1 MGNKRPQG
9 GKRGKKVRVDF
20 RRNQS
25 KTARDKSAWTRG
37 FRADDAGTEDARKSE
52 NVRAKGALSRKRT
65 IVVGDADEAAWRE
78 GVVVAMRG
86 LVAEIDDGKDV
97 WACTVRRV
105 LRSRRTGGRHPVSVG
120 DRVRFSPVQVGGEE
134 SRLTSESR
142 SLAEGVIEEVRDRT
156 STLVRHYD
164 RRDQVIAANVD
175 AAVITVAAD
184 RPTLRPHLI
193 DRYLVAVHH
202 GDMRPIVCIN
212 KADLDVEG
220 FAASVVERYTAV
232 GYAALLTS
240 VSKPL
245 GLDALR
251 RAIKN
256 QTSVFVGPS
265 GVGKSSLLNALHP
278 ELALAVGDLSDMQ
291 RGRHTTTTARL
302 LKWPFGGY
310 VVDTPGIRQFELT
323 RIPSEEL
330 EAYFKEFVELIP
342 DCHFPNCAH
351 LHEDGCAVL
360 AAVEDGRIHPAR
372 HESYCRMRA
381 ECVEKEKE
389 YD

>member
-86 LVAEIDDGKDV
+86 LVAEVDDGKDV

-120 DRVRFSPVQVGGEE
+120 DRVRFSPVEVGGEE

-175 AAVITVAAD
+175 VAVITTAAD

-202 GDMRPIVCIN
+202 GDMRPVVCIAPVHRAQSPLPETIHGHVAAEIHFAGDETSFAGEMERGAPIHRGN
-212 KADLDVEG
+212 VQHIGLLVVGRAIPLDPAENAWARTDPFRGERHIDVLPGRDFGLEPLFVRSAIEHPQKAVLPDGGDEIPLAAFDGALIERADLRQVP
-220 FAASVVERYTAV
+220 VVKIR
-232 GYAALLTS
+232 GYEL
-240 VSKPL
+240 
-245 GLDALR
+245 
-251 RAIKN
+251 
-256 QTSVFVGPS
+256 FVPP
-265 GVGKSSLLNALHP
+265 K
-278 ELALAVGDLSDMQ
+278 
-291 RGRHTTTTARL
+291 
-302 LKWPFGGY
+302 
-310 VVDTPGIRQFELT
+310 LT
-323 RIPSEEL
+323 RSDI
-330 EAYFKEFVELIP
+330 
-342 DCHFPNCAH
+342 
-351 LHEDGCAVL
+351 
-360 AAVEDGRIHPAR
+360 
-372 HESYCRMRA
+372 ESD
-381 ECVEKEKE
+381 E
-389 YD
+389 